1 VMSYALTLSH
11 STNKEHEAICVAVRA
26 YCTWLSE
33 LSKDPVQAHLP
44 SPMKHDPGN
53 YICILLDS
61 LRMLFVRKNNGS
73 ETSVTVTQQAQEIE
87 NILRTIAQNLMNCD
101 GKQQDIIWPAILKF
115 LLNATDLLLSGQ
127 TCMDDVT
134 SIMASKITKT
144 LLDVFLCAARL
155 EQIPSPTYWKTL
167 SFLSKR
173 WRHQVNFIENWA
185 RKVIALSVIIVQEIY
200 GENYCPI
207 TITDEQVK
215 LFVAT
220 SKKTTGNDGSLSVL
234 HVCWFQLM
242 HLIGN
247 PASVISFEPRTA
259 RAVPSNILSAMMT
272 TGGAM
277 DIDGNPLV
285 EKFDEELTEFT
296 VSSLKR
302 CFFMTSAA
310 VVKLVDVFY
319 GDSRVVISFEESDEL
334 MRHWSDLNRSVYED
348 WLKNQQILSRSSSNS
363 VNAIG
368 DNTALTTA
376 QSAVVISGGNST
388 GMKNTLSIPGFS
400 KNRATSERS
409 LATSI
414 PVSSCAASFVE
425 EMLREIPKPNSAQF
439 VWHYLQSNKFYKP
452 YIGERQPKLA
462 RMLDTFMD
470 WLVQSS
476 LVRPLQFAADGNG
489 KDNSIGWLN
498 RNDWSFYS
506 F

>member
-1 VMSYALTLSH
+1 MIIIVKA
-11 STNKEHEAICVAVRA
+11 N
-26 YCTWLSE
+26 
-33 LSKDPVQAHLP
+33 
-44 SPMKHDPGN
+44 
-53 YICILLDS
+53 ILLDS
-61 LRMLFVRKNNGS
+61 LRMLFIRKNNGS
-73 ETSVTVTQQAQEIE
+73 NTSVTATQQAHEIE
-87 NILRTIAQNLMNCD
+87 NVLRTVVQSLTNCD
-101 GKQQDIIWPAILKF
+101 GKQQDIIWPAVLKF

-127 TCMDDVT
+127 TCIDDVT

-173 WRHQVNFIENWA
+173 WRHQVSFIENWA
-185 RKVIALSVIIVQEIY
+185 RKVISLSVIIVREIY

-215 LFVAT
+215 LFLAN
-220 SKKTTGNDGSLSVL
+220 SKKTTGNSGTLSVL

-259 RAVPSNILSAMMT
+259 RAVPLNVLSAMIT
-272 TGGAM
+272 TDGAM
-277 DIDGNPLV
+277 DSDGNPLV

-302 CFFMTSAA
+302 CFFITSAA
-310 VVKLVDVFY
+310 VMKLVDVFY
-319 GDSRVVISFEESDEL
+319 GDSRVVIGFEESDEL
-334 MRHWSDLNRSVYED
+334 MRRWSDLNRSVYED
-348 WLKNQQILSRSSSNS
+348 WLKNQQLSRSSSNS
-363 VNAIG
+363 ASAIG
-368 DNTALTTA
+368 DNAALSAA
-376 QSAVVISGGNST
+376 QSAMVMSGGNSS
-388 GMKNTLSIPGFS
+388 GMKNTLSIPGVS

-414 PVSSCAASFVE
+414 PVSSRATSFVE
-425 EMLREIPKPNSAQF
+425 EILREIPKPNSAQF
-439 VWHYLQSNKFYKP
+439 VWYYLQSNKFYKP
-452 YIGERQPKLA
+452 YIGERQPKMA

-476 LVRPLQFAADGNG
+476 LVRPLQFAADVV
-489 KDNSIGWLN
+489 SATFSN
-498 RNDWSFYS
+498 RLLLLAAKK
-506 F
+506 